1 MTEET
6 ALSFE
11 ENKTPTQ
18 TTSKITPKKTKKNS
32 GEHLSYDGQIG
43 ALYKLFILD
52 FFMRIITLGIYS
64 FWGKTRLRKYIA
76 SCYSLGEDRFEY
88 TGTGG
93 ELFKGFLKVLP
104 IIVILFTPIAF
115 ADIHPILLLFYIPI
129 IYCFGIAIYGAARY
143 RYSRTRWRGIR
154 GYVGGSTIGYAN
166 LSFGRLFLNI
176 ITLGFAIPSSDIKKH
191 KYIMDNTYFGS
202 VNAEFN
208 GNSRVLMGAYIKSI
222 FLSLLCA
229 SLGGALFAIPIIV
242 ETMDH
247 APSPQPFIAEL
258 PGLMAALSYILG
270 VYLAIFGFQ
279 LGRTLYT
286 AALMREK
293 MRGLQ
298 VGSLKFMCTITTM
311 DLIKHKLMN
320 GLMLIITLGFG
331 YPIIVN
337 RNMRLMARHHII
349 MGDLEAFEATQAKD
363 QEITSGE
370 GLEGA
375 LDLDTGFI

>member
-11 ENKTPTQ
+11 ENETPTQ

-104 IIVILFTPIAF
+104 IIVILFAPVAF
-115 ADIHPILLLFYIPI
+115 AEFYPILALFYIPI

-208 GNSRVLMGAYIKSI
+208 GNSRVLMGAHIKSLI
-222 FLSLLCA
+222 FLVLP
-229 SLGGALFAIPIIV
+229 GIFFAIPMIMVAMI
-242 ETMDH
+242 ETMDPN
-247 APSPQPFIAEL
+247 ALTIS
-258 PGLMAALSYILG
+258 PGLIAATSYIL
-270 VYLAIFGFQ
+270 AIFSTVIGIPI
-279 LGRTLYT
+279 GRSIYGS
-286 AALMREK
+286 ALMREK

-298 VGSLKFMCTITTM
+298 IGSLKFMCTITTM

-320 GLMLIITLGFG
+320 GLILIITLGFG
-331 YPIIVN
+331 YPMIVN
-337 RNMRLMARHHII
+337 RNMKLMARHHII